1 MALFLDFILT
11 ADITITFILLFLV
24 FKQKNKQLP
33 QLILSIYFTILL
45 LISVN
50 LYAAIHKLRIIFFI
64 SYIPHDIARWILGPL
79 LFLYIKSL
87 FLKKE
92 KLIRSSI
99 LHFIPAALH
108 FIFISIPSLLSDI
121 NGQPF
126 PGYLKTYQS
135 YSSEVA
141 NLSNAYTLFYLLIS
155 YKLLSGYIKGI
166 KSNYAN
172 LGKNDINWISHLL
185 ISGSIVIG
193 FDLIMNGY
201 QSIFGTFVMHSEIF
215 TLIAMILFITYL
227 GYYGIH
233 QSKILLPGF
242 LLKKSHLTSSKE
254 EKRTA
259 LSTTN
264 DPLFSELKLK
274 LEEVLKKEKPYL
286 DNELT
291 LIKLAEFIPTTDKK
305 LSALLNQH
313 MHISFYDIINKY
325 RVEAVKEKI
334 ASKAYEN
341 YTLLGIGYECGFS
354 SKASFNRIFKKET
367 GLSPSEYKKLH

>member
-11 ADITITFILLFLV
+11 AGITITFILLFLI
-24 FKQKNKQLP
+24 FKQGNKQLP
-33 QLILSIYFTILL
+33 QLILILFFAILL

-50 LYAAIHKLRIIFFI
+50 LYAAIHNLKVIFYI

-92 KLIRSSI
+92 KLIRGSI
-99 LHFIPAALH
+99 LHFIPALLH
-108 FIFISIPSLLSDI
+108 LILISIPSLVSNI
-121 NGQPF
+121 NEQPV
-126 PGYLKTYQS
+126 PGYLKIYYN
-135 YSSEVA
+135 YSSVGA
-141 NLSNAYTLFYLLIS
+141 NLSNAYTLFYLVVS
-155 YKLLSGYIKGI
+155 YKLLSKYMKGI

-172 LGKNDINWISHLL
+172 LGKNNVSWINHLL

-201 QSIFGTFVMHSEIF
+201 QSIFGRFVMHSEIF
-215 TLIAMILFITYL
+215 TLIAMILFIAYL

-233 QSKILLPGF
+233 QPKILLPGF
-242 LLKKSHLTSSKE
+242 LLEKSHLTSSKK
-254 EKRTA
+254 EKKT
-259 LSTTN
+259 SSSIN
-264 DPLFSELKLK
+264 DAQFSQLKK
-274 LEEVLKKEKPYL
+274 RLEEILNNEKPYL
-286 DNELT
+286 DSELT

-334 ASKAYEN
+334 TSSKAYKN